1 MTLQHRE
8 RLEVDRKIPDDKE
21 TSAETAVD
29 EDGQRWERLEV
40 WNFVNVDLAKQARGG
55 GRTETYW
62 GESEITIGGGHPET
76 PDYITEM
83 LADVLHHEYGLNLP
97 SDHFDIEVV
106 DVESDEVVVL

>member
-55 GRTETYW
+55 GRTETLGRVRNYNW
-62 GESEITIGGGHPET
+62 RW
-76 PDYITEM
+76 
-83 LADVLHHEYGLNLP
+83 P
-97 SDHFDIEVV
+97 SRNT
-106 DVESDEVVVL
+106 